1 SAFTV
6 YAKVRS
12 RRMRNTVHDAC
23 EYSVSNGLLK
33 KPSLYLS
40 NFIEKNK
47 SAYYEALTKVRTDND
62 LVHLI
67 KFFLEAVISTAN
79 SGVDTFKRIL
89 SLKNEMESI
98 IVGFGK
104 KAYNASKLIEYLYQK
119 PIISINEILEPLDIS
134 SKSTA
139 SSLVK
144 EFEKKGILVEVTGY
158 ERNKLFAF
166 EKYLN
171 IYSKV

>member
-1 SAFTV
+1 
-6 YAKVRS
+6 
-12 RRMRNTVHDAC
+12 MD
-23 EYSVSNGLLK
+23 
-33 KPSLYLS
+33 
-40 NFIEKNK
+40 
-47 SAYYEALTKVRTDND
+47 
-62 LVHLI
+62 
-67 KFFLEAVISTAN
+67 
-79 SGVDTFKRIL
+79 
-89 SLKNEMESI
+89 SI

-104 KAYNASKLIEYLYQK
+104 KAHNASKLIEYLYQK

-139 SSLVK
+139 NSLVK

-166 EKYLN
+166 EKYLS